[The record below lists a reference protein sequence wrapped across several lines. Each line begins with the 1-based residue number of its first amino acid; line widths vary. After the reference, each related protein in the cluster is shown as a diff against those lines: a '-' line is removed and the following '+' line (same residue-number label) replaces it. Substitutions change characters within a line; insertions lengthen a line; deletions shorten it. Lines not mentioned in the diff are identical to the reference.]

1 MDMALLIK
9 AGIIG
14 GLIVAGLG
22 YRYILKKAD
31 NIFEQTA
38 EDLIKDAT
46 GFEIDFSPDVEDEDH
61 KCTKDKK

>member
-38 EDLIKDAT
+38 EKMIKDST
-46 GFEIDFSPDVEDEDH
+46 GLDIDLSPDVEDENHDC
-61 KCTKDKK
+61 KKDKK